1 MKDSTKRHKA
11 TRISIFNHK
20 GGVGKTTLTINIAA
34 ALASLGKRVLIV
46 DSDPQCNS
54 TAYFVPDEL
63 LDELLKNSDGDDGR
77 TLWSAVRPVTEGIGD
92 VRTIEPIETGTDG
105 VFLVPGDIQL
115 SFFELE
121 LNQFWTECLQRRL
134 KGFRGTSAISR
145 LVDHLCHEE
154 KFDFVFYDSGPNIG
168 PLNRVVMLDS
178 DFFIVP
184 AACDEFS
191 IRALKTLGRTLA
203 EWIEGWRT
211 IVGLAPENAYLLP
224 GLPRFL
230 GYIPQ
235 RFRIYGGKP
244 TSEYSVF
251 LPKLEK
257 QISADIV
264 KVLQRIDPALVV
276 NKSSS
281 LRLGMVPDFS
291 GSAST
296 AQRLGLPI
304 QLVGN
309 IAQSPAAENAFVP
322 IAKNIVRRVTGHAA
336 NR

>member
-1 MKDSTKRHKA
+1 MKDTTKRHKA

-34 ALASLGKRVLIV
+34 ALAALGNRVLIV

-54 TAYFVPDEL
+54 TAYLVAADV
-63 LDELLKNSDGDDGR
+63 LDELLEKSDGDDGR
-77 TLWSAVRPVTEGIGD
+77 TLWSAVRPVAEGIGD
-92 VRTIEPIETGTDG
+92 VRQIELIEPGLDG
-105 VFLVPGDIQL
+105 VFLVSGDIQL
-115 SFFELE
+115 SSFELE

-134 KGFRGTSAISR
+134 RGFRGTSAISR
-145 LVDHLCHEE
+145 LVNGLCHEQ

-203 EWIEGWRT
+203 RWIAEWRT
-211 IVGLAPENAYLLP
+211 IVELAPEKAYLLP
-224 GLPRFL
+224 GMPRFL

-235 RFRIYGGKP
+235 RFRIYGGNP
-244 TSEYSVF
+244 TSEFAVF

-264 KVLQRIDPALVV
+264 KVLQRIDPALVLDRTTA
-276 NKSSS
+276 

-291 GSAST
+291 GTRST
-296 AQRLGLPI
+296 AQRLGSPI
-304 QLVGN
+304 QLLGN
-309 IAQSPAAENAFVP
+309 IPQSQAAQNAFIP
-322 IAKNIVRRVTGHAA
+322 IAKNIVRRVTAHAA
-336 NR
+336 TH